1 LFSLDEAAHRSSDGI
16 PRGQRA
22 CSGALVVAR
31 QGLFDCPNGWKQSTS
46 KGDAGSSYSF
56 TAPDGKSEVR
66 ISAAYHISLPETMP
80 DDVLGMA
87 FSKER
92 GITPITAI
100 RGSGWDG
107 LRCEYIDDTESTRW
121 LGVAARH
128 GSTVVLLTMKAPA
141 QEFEHLRPTF
151 QSVGESISFAQ

>member
-1 LFSLDEAAHRSSDGI
+1 MKPRIVLLTVFLVASGLAAERWWSPDKDYSI
-16 PRGQRA
+16 VP
-22 CSGALVVAR
+22 
-31 QGLFDCPNGWKQSTS
+31 PNGWKQSTS

-141 QEFEHLRPTF
+141 KEFEHLRPTF